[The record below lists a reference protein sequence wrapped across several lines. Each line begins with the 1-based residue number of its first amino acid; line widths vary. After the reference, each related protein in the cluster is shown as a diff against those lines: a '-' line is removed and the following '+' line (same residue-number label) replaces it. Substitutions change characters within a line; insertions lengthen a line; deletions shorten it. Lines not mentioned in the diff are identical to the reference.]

1 MNRWLLIISLILV
14 ITTIEGTLS
23 PRTDK
28 SKKDKGRTEIKKGP
42 VDNSVFDRGLVV
54 QDPKISDIVKQAGL
68 YYKDTKKRHFNN
80 DVLGYITPWN
90 GEGLEIAKTFHGKLT
105 LVSPVWFNLQSSDK
119 FQIATHDVQKKWLKD
134 IKTANEGNHTV
145 KILPRV
151 LFEQWSAG
159 DISSLNRDV
168 QKKNQLITSL
178 VDLAQ
183 KFQFHGYVLEIWNQV
198 IYTGAESKVVVN
210 VIKSLAKRLKSKQL
224 QVILAIPPAQGPPGQ
239 IFSQGQF
246 EELSPHIDF
255 FSLMTYDFS
264 NVQRPGP
271 NSPLEWARECVEKL
285 VPDDDDPKR
294 SKILMGLNFYG
305 NNYTPDGGGAI
316 LGSEYIKYL
325 DSYKGKL
332 QWDERSKEHL
342 LEYRSSKASG
352 YIFYPTLYSI
362 QQRIDLARE
371 LGTGLSIWE
380 LGQGLNYF
388 YDLF

>member
-1 MNRWLLIISLILV
+1 MNRWLLLISLILV

-28 SKKDKGRTEIKKGP
+28 SKKDKERTEIKKGP
-42 VDNSVFDRGLVV
+42 VDNSIFDRGLVV

-68 YYKDTKKRHFNN
+68 YYKDTKKRHFSN

-90 GEGLEIAKTFHGKLT
+90 GEGLEVAKTFHGKLT
-105 LVSPVWFNLQSSDK
+105 LVSPVWFNIQSSDK

-168 QKKNQLITSL
+168 QKKNQLISSL
-178 VDLAQ
+178 IDLAQ

-198 IYTGAESKVVVN
+198 IYTGAESKVVVS

-271 NSPLEWARECVEKL
+271 NI
-285 VPDDDDPKR
+285 PDDDDPKR

-316 LGSEYIKYL
+316 LGSQYIKYL